1 MIIQRVVVA
10 VSALLKQQLTGKYVL
25 CFFEPPVLSGFRE
38 AVADGRQLLSK
49 RDTHPFAVTVTP
61 FQEVTDALSA
71 DGRISATRCGPGLI
85 HRVVSNELKIT
96 QRQKQVRLF
105 KVGER
110 SVDENKCMS
119 QNSNEISR

>member
-25 CFFEPPVLSGFRE
+25 CFFEPTILSAFGD
-38 AVADGRQLLSK
+38 AVVDGRELLSK
-49 RDTHPFAVTVTP
+49 WNTHPFAVTVTP

-71 DGRISATRCGPGLI
+71 DGRFNATRCGPGLR
-85 HRVVSNELKIT
+85 HRVVSSEFKIT